1 MLIRMV
7 LGTLRS
13 DRGVLV
19 VLGALLLLVALLA
32 CTGAALMARLA
43 GAGDSL
49 LDRAEAPHLV
59 QMHAGEVDEAEIAR
73 FAEDRPSVTAHR
85 IASLLGLEGS

>member
-43 GAGDSL
+43 GAEPSAAPPDPAGSDRWP
-49 LDRAEAPHLV
+49 DRA
-59 QMHAGEVDEAEIAR
+59 GR
-73 FAEDRPSVTAHR
+73 
-85 IASLLGLEGS
+85 G